1 MVTYRGVPDNRGHI
15 LALAESVEAVR
26 QKGEAAVYAQLKA
39 AKEAGGPLCSL
50 MTLVEEDLPKALA
63 HQGDD
68 FFRVRESVQVSRAR
82 LLTPGFEGY
91 AKDVLT
97 SGFRDLIAHYAGRY
111 ERPEAA
117 LQGVEIDGVFVIPRE
132 DEVEEVKKLPAGHK
146 RLQAIPIE
154 EALARFPEH
163 RSFYLDHTLVLTM
176 QGFEA
181 WAVAQTESFA
191 RHQTQLNIARR
202 QL

>member
-50 MTLVEEDLPKALA
+50 MTLVEDDLPKALA

-82 LLTPGFEGY
+82 LLTPGFEEY
-91 AKDVLT
+91 AKEVLT
-97 SGFRDLIAHYAGRY
+97 SGFRDMLVYYAGRY

-117 LQGVEIDGVFVIPRE
+117 LEGVEIDGVFVIPKK
-132 DEVEEVKKLPAGHK
+132 DELEEVMSLPGGHE

-154 EALARFPEH
+154 EALAGFPSH
-163 RSFYLDHTLVLTM
+163 QNFYLDHTLVLNM

-181 WAVAQTESFA
+181 WAVAQTASFA
-191 RHQTQLNIARR
+191 RHQAQLNIARR